1 MVWGIIRSSGPMDI
15 VFIDGKEDSEV
26 YIDVLKMCKES
37 LDIIKEQNLWF
48 MQDNAPC
55 HKSKLSK
62 KFLEKTEMKI
72 LEWPPQSPDLNPIEN
87 IWAILKDRIW
97 TERHDI
103 PDVDTLKDRIQSLF
117 MEDERIKS
125 AI

>member
-1 MVWGIIRSSGPMDI
+1 
-15 VFIDGKEDSEV
+15 
-26 YIDVLKMCKES
+26 
-37 LDIIKEQNLWF
+37 
-48 MQDNAPC
+48 
-55 HKSKLSK
+55 
-62 KFLEKTEMKI
+62 MKI